1 MSVNKGDATKAWLK
15 AAEEEVQGMCDQ
27 VEAKMELVVR
37 LLTRGCPQIVVPTKS
52 EIEKLEGE

>member
-1 MSVNKGDATKAWLK
+1 MASDEWLK

-27 VEAKMELVVR
+27 VEVEMELVDR

-52 EIEKLEGE
+52 EIAKAIGGSQHGSN